1 MEETPIEPVIDTT
14 ATGPMPEPEV
24 IPEQYFFTEP
34 EVIPVPEVIPEQ
46 YFPSEPLPPPPEPS
60 PYITTIDE
68 LVSMQGAIIRKEIDD
83 IATLTN
89 LFQPQPAALKL
100 ALVNWASQG
109 FPANWVV
116 NTAQINPSVVCSDSQ
131 TRGFYEYVLFLV
143 KSPIQPFL
151 DALNAQVP
159 GVTFNF
165 FLRDTNTIGL
175 NVSRA

>member
-24 IPEQYFFTEP
+24 IPEQYF
-34 EVIPVPEVIPEQ
+34 
-46 YFPSEPLPPPPEPS
+46 PSEPLPPPEPS

-68 LVSMQGAIIRKEIDD
+68 LVSMQGAIVRKEIDD
-83 IATLTN
+83 IAALTN
-89 LFQPQPAALKL
+89 LFQPQPATLKL
-100 ALVNWASQG
+100 ALVTWASQG

-131 TRGFYEYVLFLV
+131 TRGFYEYVLFLI
-143 KSPIQPFL
+143 KTPIQPLL
-151 DALNAQVP
+151 DELNAQVP

-165 FLRDTNTIGL
+165 FLKDVNTIGL

>member
-1 MEETPIEPVIDTT
+1 MEDSTPIEPVIDTT
-14 ATGPMPEPEV
+14 ATGPPDASLEPV
-24 IPEQYFFTEP
+24 IPTEP
-34 EVIPVPEVIPEQ
+34 EV
-46 YFPSEPLPPPPEPS
+46 LPPPPEPS

-83 IATLTN
+83 LVALSNLFEPVPATLKASLIT
-89 LFQPQPAALKL
+89 
-100 ALVNWASQG
+100 WASQG

-116 NTAQINPSVVCSDSQ
+116 NTAQINPPIVCSDSQ

-151 DALNAQVP
+151 DELNAQVP